1 MNSQP
6 DSIYASIVEQTD
18 DLVYVTTKDGTI
30 EYVNPACEKY
40 TGYTKEELLGK
51 KPSILKSDVHPAE
64 FYKNLW
70 DTILA
75 GMPYRGVVIN
85 RKKNGEFYYEDKTIT
100 PLKNE
105 TGEIL
110 YFIATG
116 KDITERKK
124 LEAQLI
130 QSQKLESIGVL
141 SSGIAHEI
149 NNVLA
154 MVLHAAELLL
164 LNISHE
170 AKKEKYANIII
181 EAAQRGASIV
191 KQLLMF
197 ARQGEINLQPLAAAQ
212 VIEKVLTLCSHTL
225 PKAISVHTKIET
237 NNDIVRGDETLL
249 YQVLLNLIIN
259 ARDAMPNGGALTV
272 EMKFIP
278 NASVRRI
285 FSNSVNSDYLAIS
298 VSDSG
303 MGMDTKTKQRIFDPF
318 FSTKE
323 PGKGTGLGL
332 SMAYEIIKTHN
343 GFIDVQSELN
353 IGTTFTI
360 YLPLCPKSN

>member
-1 MNSQP
+1 MNSQLNNM
-6 DSIYASIVEQTD
+6 YLSIVEQTD
-18 DLVYVTTKDGTI
+18 DLVYVTTKNGTI
-30 EYVNPACEKY
+30 VYVNPACEKY
-40 TGYTKEELLGK
+40 TGYTKEELIGK
-51 KPSILKSDVHPAE
+51 NPSILKSDLHPAE

-70 DTILA
+70 DTVLA
-75 GMPYRGVVIN
+75 GMPYRNVLIN
-85 RKKNGEFYYEDKTIT
+85 RRKNGEFFYEDKTIT

-141 SSGIAHEI
+141 AGGIAHEI

-154 MVLHAAELLL
+154 MVLNAAELLV
-164 LNISHE
+164 LNLSHG
-170 AKKEKYANIII
+170 AKKEKYADIII
-181 EAAQRGASIV
+181 AAAQRGASIV

-197 ARQGEINLQPLAAAQ
+197 ARQGEINLQPLAATQ
-212 VIEKVLTLCSHTL
+212 VIEKVIALCSHSF
-225 PKAISVHTKIET
+225 PKTISIQTKIET

-249 YQVLLNLIIN
+249 YQVLLNVIIN
-259 ARDAMPNGGALTV
+259 AHDAMPNGGVITV
-272 EMKFIP
+272 GMKSIP
-278 NASVRRI
+278 NALVRTL
-285 FSNSVNSDYLAIS
+285 FSNSVDSDYLAIS
-298 VSDSG
+298 VADTG
-303 MGMDTKTKQRIFDPF
+303 TGMDAKTKQFIFDPF

-360 YLPLCPKSN
+360 YIPLYSESN